1 MAPVH
6 LGLFTWRSFEP
17 THGDHTRSLTLRP
30 QPIRQQRVAARVV
43 ARAQFP
49 QQDPRVPD
57 ARLQPLLQV
66 SLERLQL
73 ANWRRSSCINRPS
86 RWCQQILPDRLAVVP
101 SQVTDCLDADS
112 IPFQLVDLFHVSSPK
127 HMTALLWIPES
138 GVAPPV

>member
-101 SQVTDCLDADS
+101 VRLLIAWMLTPSRFSWL
-112 IPFQLVDLFHVSSPK
+112 ISSTSLPLN
-127 HMTALLWIPES
+127 T
-138 GVAPPV
+138 